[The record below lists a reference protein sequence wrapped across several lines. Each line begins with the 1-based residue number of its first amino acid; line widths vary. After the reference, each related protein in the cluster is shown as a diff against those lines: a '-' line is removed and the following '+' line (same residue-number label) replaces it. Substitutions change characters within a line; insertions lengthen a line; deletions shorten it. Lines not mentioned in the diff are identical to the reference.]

1 MKKTLSKL
9 LALALTASLVL
20 SGCGGNAEGGN
31 SEANTQGGQANAEGS
46 DKKEEASSKDE
57 IKDLYIARLATRE
70 LETFNILYTQRQE
83 DSENLTSPVDGLL
96 ESNPK
101 GELVPC
107 IAEEWGS
114 EDGGLTWKFKVR
126 EGVKWVDVNGNEK
139 SRL

>member
-57 IKDLYIARLATRE
+57 IKDLYIADL
-70 LETFNILYTQRQE
+70 QP
-83 DSENLTSPVDGLL
+83 ENWKLSTSSTLSV
-96 ESNPK
+96 K
-101 GELVPC
+101 K
-107 IAEEWGS
+107 IAK
-114 EDGGLTWKFKVR
+114 T
-126 EGVKWVDVNGNEK
+126 
-139 SRL
+139 

>member
-57 IKDLYIARLATRE
+57 IRDQPFRGTWSLL
-70 LETFNILYTQRQE
+70 QR
-83 DSENLTSPVDGLL
+83 SALL
-96 ESNPK
+96 LHPQTGFWCTHST
-101 GELVPC
+101 L
-107 IAEEWGS
+107 
-114 EDGGLTWKFKVR
+114 
-126 EGVKWVDVNGNEK
+126 
-139 SRL
+139 